1 MPTGANATNHSIHA
15 ISILAIFCTS
25 SEASRLG
32 ASAVRNIELVTQVAA
47 IATHM
52 R

>member
-1 MPTGANATNHSIHA
+1 MNQSSHV
-15 ISILAIFCTS
+15 ISIFAVFRTS
-25 SEASRLG
+25 STASRLG